1 MEPTM
6 ASWLRILTTVATG
19 RVRREKRK
27 STTSLLASPYS
38 TRPPLVSTSSFMH
51 ELEINR
57 KALNFFLYSKKKGG
71 GCRSEGSKL
80 KVEAAVISRAG
91 E

>member
-38 TRPPLVSTSSFMH
+38 TRPALASTSSLM
-51 ELEINR
+51 LSVL
-57 KALNFFLYSKKKGG
+57 ALVLGQVA
-71 GCRSEGSKL
+71 RAIL
-80 KVEAAVISRAG
+80 ARAV
-91 E
+91 

>member
-38 TRPPLVSTSSFMH
+38 TRPPLVSTSSFM
-51 ELEINR
+51 
-57 KALNFFLYSKKKGG
+57 LN
-71 GCRSEGSKL
+71 
-80 KVEAAVISRAG
+80 VEALASEVVEAMAREQVVSLRLLFFELQSVLLQLHEG
-91 E
+91 